1 MKATLRSN
9 EITTRFFGVFRG
21 IVDDRGTRRWEIVPL
36 RLVLVLTLGL
46 IGLYAV
52 GVGCGYFWLQKVKNF
67 PQVGVMD
74 VAMLRWRAIR
84 RDIAKEQF
92 AAAERDWKEEKMQP
106 AFLSF
111 ITAVRNDPDNVAG
124 RIKTADFYVA
134 TGSAAR
140 APDLLEEGLK
150 RSSRNRALME
160 KTLDLLTTIGRD
172 REALTVIREMLRD
185 ELNGPNRAML
195 RSYEVLATLNLDGVA
210 AAKTLLEQHPEVNDY
225 AGSAHTRAQIAWES
239 RDRMHAI
246 EILTTS
252 LQQEKTLYAN
262 YALLAQYQ
270 ESAGMSSDAR
280 DTAFAAVRNLPHEMG
295 SHILLIALLDP
306 NSGADAASWKT
317 AVSNYLTEFGD
328 TPGAIPALA
337 EVASRKGW
345 SDFVRGLYQIQLVR
359 GREVRLIGLYYAD
372 ALVAQ
377 NRPDDANQV
386 LSDLALQFPDR
397 GPLALLLWQRQVEV
411 ASALGLDDDAR
422 EAARRLGTAL
432 SQDPDRLRMI
442 RRRFD
447 RMGLK
452 DASTE
457 LERMARAGTTTMAKR

>member
-21 IVDDRGTRRWEIVPL
+21 VVDDRGTRKWKVVLL
-36 RLVLVLTLGL
+36 RLVLVLIVGL
-46 IGLYAV
+46 IGLYAI
-52 GVGCGYFWLQKVKNF
+52 GVGGGYFWLQKVKNF

-84 RDIAKEQF
+84 RNMAKEQF
-92 AAAERDWKEEKMQP
+92 VTAEHDWKEGKIQP

-111 ITAVRNDPDNVAG
+111 ITAVRNDPDNVEG
-124 RIKTADFYVA
+124 RIKTADFYIA
-134 TGSAAR
+134 TGSGAR

-150 RSSRNRALME
+150 RSSRNRALIE
-160 KTLDLLTTIGRD
+160 RTLDLLTTMGRD
-172 REALTVIREMLRD
+172 REAITVIRERLSD
-185 ELNGPNRAML
+185 ELHGPNRAML
-195 RSYEVLATLNLDGVA
+195 HSYEVLATLNLEGVA
-210 AAKTLLEQHPEVNDY
+210 AAKNLLAQYPEVNEY
-225 AGSAHTRAQIAWES
+225 PGAAHTRAQIAWES
-239 RDRMHAI
+239 HERMHAI
-246 EILTTS
+246 EILTKAIE
-252 LQQEKTLYAN
+252 QEKTVYSN

-270 ESAGMSSDAR
+270 ESAGMNSDAR
-280 DTAFAAVRNLPHEMG
+280 ETAFSAVRNIPHEMG

-306 NSGADAASWKT
+306 KSGADAASWKT
-317 AVSNYLTEFGD
+317 AVSNYLTEFGE

-359 GREVRLIGLYYAD
+359 GREVRLIALYYAD
-372 ALVAQ
+372 SLATEH
-377 NRPDDANQV
+377 RDDDANQV
-386 LSDLALQFPDR
+386 LNDLALQFPDQ

-432 SQDPDRLRMI
+432 SQDPDRLRMV
-442 RRRFD
+442 RRRFE

-452 DASTE
+452 AASVE
-457 LERMARAGTTTMAKR
+457 LERMARAGTTAPKR